1 MGDTL
6 LCEEV
11 ESMPWKGVTVSEQR
25 KQFIEDYQLNYYS
38 VAELAQRFGISRK
51 TANKWID
58 RFKQNGHDGFHER
71 SRRPHSCPWQTD
83 QSIVEELVKHR
94 KAHPNW
100 GPRKLLDLMQRRDP
114 DRKLPAISTAAYI
127 LSREGLVKPRRRFRR
142 AHPGCPKSI
151 PQGPNDIWAADYKGQ
166 FRLKNGNYCFPLT
179 VSDLSSRFLLGV
191 DAHPAISLEKSFKH
205 FTQLFETY
213 GLPNRIRTDN
223 GVPFASNA
231 LARLSQLSVWFI
243 KLGIYPEL
251 IEPGKPQQ
259 NGVHER
265 MHRTLKQEATIP
277 PATSLRAQQGK
288 FDRFLEEFN
297 QERPH
302 EAIGMKRPAEIYQSS
317 SRTLP
322 KRIEVYNYPA
332 HYLVRRVSRGGTIRA
347 FNNQFFV
354 SNTLQEDYVGLEEV
368 DDGVYDLYFCF
379 YQIGRYELRVNKIHD
394 IVSKV
399 GLSRRQVDH
408 ASRV

>member
-1 MGDTL
+1 
-6 LCEEV
+6 
-11 ESMPWKGVTVSEQR
+11 MPWRGVTVSEQR
-25 KQFIEDYQLNYYS
+25 QRFLEDYQLNCYS
-38 VAELAQRFGISRK
+38 VTDLAECFGISRT
-51 TANKWID
+51 TAYKWIN
-58 RFKQNGHDGFHER
+58 RFKKHGQAGFHEL

-83 QSIVEELVKHR
+83 KAIVEELVELR
-94 KAHPNW
+94 KAHPHW

-114 DRKLPAISTAAYI
+114 VKQLPAVSTAAQI
-127 LSREGLVKPRRRFRR
+127 LSREGLIKPRRRYRR

-179 VSDLSSRFLLGV
+179 VSDLSSRYLLGC
-191 DAHPAISLEKSFKH
+191 DAHPAISLEKSFSH
-205 FTQLFETY
+205 FKGLFATY
-213 GLPNRIRTDN
+213 GLPHRIRTDN

-277 PATSLRAQQGK
+277 PASNLRSQQRK

-302 EAIGMKRPAEIYQSS
+302 EALGMKRPGEIYQPS
-317 SRTLP
+317 SRSMP
-322 KRIEVYNYPA
+322 KRIEPYDYPT
-332 HYLVRRVSRGGTIRA
+332 HYLVRRVSRAGTIRL
-347 FNNQFFV
+347 FHNQIFV
-354 SNTLQEDYVGLEEV
+354 SNTLHEDYVGLEEV
-368 DDGVYDLYFCF
+368 DDGVYDLFYCF
-379 YQIGRYELRVNKIHD
+379 YHIGRYELKTNKIHD
-394 IVSKV
+394 VVSKV
-399 GLSRRQVDH
+399 GLSVRRADH
-408 ASRV
+408 VSRVSTMSLE